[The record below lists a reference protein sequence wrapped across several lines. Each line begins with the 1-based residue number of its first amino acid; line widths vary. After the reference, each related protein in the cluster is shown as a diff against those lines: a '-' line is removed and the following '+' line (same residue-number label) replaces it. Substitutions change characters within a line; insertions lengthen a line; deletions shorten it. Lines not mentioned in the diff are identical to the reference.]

1 MLPSGVFFETH
12 RQELGLVRTTPQRLW
27 LVAFVLA
34 LFAVPLLAS
43 PYLLGAATILFISLI
58 AVYGLQIT
66 VGMAGQINLG
76 QSAFVGIGAY
86 ATAKLSLLGLPF
98 WAALPL
104 AGLTAGL
111 ASIVFGLPA
120 GRVRGF
126 YLALTTLA
134 AQVTFPILV
143 LRLPSSWLGAAGG
156 LSVDPPRFLG
166 RALSTPTDMYYLA
179 LAVALIMSLLAFNLR
194 RSRIG
199 RAFRA
204 IRDNDLAAEVMGI
217 DPLRTKLLAFLAG
230 AVFAGV
236 AGGLLAYY
244 IRYVTTDQF
253 TLWMSVWYLGML
265 IVGGVHTPLGAI
277 LGTVFIVA
285 LDETLHAIGGKLIS
299 AQIGLPGGIVFAATN
314 VMLGGIII
322 LVLVFEPRGLAH
334 RWAMLKTAYRIWPY
348 PRG

>member
-12 RQELGLVRTTPQRLW
+12 RQELRLVRTAPQRGW
-27 LVAFVLA
+27 LAAFILA
-34 LFAVPLLAS
+34 LFSFPLVAT
-43 PYLLGAATILFISLI
+43 PYLLGAATMLFISLI

-86 ATAKLSLLGLPF
+86 AAAKLSLAGLPF

-104 AGLTAGL
+104 AGVVAGL
-111 ASIVFGLPA
+111 ASVVFGLPA

-134 AQVTFPILV
+134 AQVTFPIVV
-143 LRLPSSWLGAAGG
+143 LRLPSSWLGASGG
-156 LSVDPPRFLG
+156 LAVDPPHLFG
-166 RALSTPTDMYYLA
+166 RVLSTPTDMYYLA
-179 LAVALIMSLLAFNLR
+179 LGVAVVMSFYAFNMK
-194 RSRIG
+194 RSRLG

-204 IRDNDLAAEVMGI
+204 IRDNDLAAEVMGV
-217 DPLRTKLLAFLAG
+217 DPLRTKVLAFLAG

-253 TLWMSVWYLGML
+253 TLWISVWYLGML
-265 IVGGVHTPLGAI
+265 IVGGVHSPLGAI
-277 LGTVFIVA
+277 LGTVFIVV
-285 LDETLHAIGGKLIS
+285 LDELLHALGSALVA
-299 AQIGLPGGIVFAATN
+299 AQIGLPGGFVFALTN
-314 VMLGGIII
+314 IMLGGVII
-322 LVLVFEPRGLAH
+322 LILIFEPRGLAH
-334 RWAMLKTAYRIWPY
+334 RWEVLKATYRIWPY
-348 PRG
+348 PHR